1 MIQKAIK
8 STVSGNHLSSA
19 AAEKAMTAIISG
31 EATPA
36 QVGAFLTALRL
47 KGETEEEVAG
57 FVRAMRRKAT
67 PVRCRHPLLLD
78 TCGTGGDG
86 KHTFNISTT
95 VAFVVAANGVPVA
108 KHGNVSVSSK
118 CGSADLLRE
127 AGANLELTPE
137 QIGRCLDTV
146 GIAFLFAPRLHSAMR
161 IVAATRREIGIR
173 TVFNIL
179 GPLTN
184 PANPQVQII
193 GVFSAPVGELVA
205 RTLCHL
211 GIRRAFVVHGAG
223 GLDELSTAGPN
234 TVWEVRSGAIVRD
247 IIDPADLGLEYGPV
261 DALAGGSPKQN
272 LAITRRILEGE
283 KGVPRNTVALNA
295 ALALVAAEIADNL
308 AEGYRLSLKVL
319 DSGAARN
326 KFESFIDFTRKQ
338 ADA

>member
-1 MIQKAIK
+1 MIQQAIQNA
-8 STVSGNHLSSA
+8 VSGNHLSSV
-19 AAEKAMTAIISG
+19 AAEEVMTEIMSG
-31 EATPA
+31 GATPA

-47 KGETEEEVAG
+47 KGETEDEVAG

-67 PVRCRHPLLLD
+67 PVRCGHPLLLD

-86 KHTFNISTT
+86 AHTFNISTT
-95 VAFVVAANGVPVA
+95 AAFVVAAAGVPVA

-137 QIGRCLDTV
+137 QIGRCLDQV

-161 IVAATRREIGIR
+161 FVAAPRREIGIR

-184 PANPQVQII
+184 PANPQVQVI
-193 GVFSAPVGELVA
+193 GVYSAQVGELVA
-205 RTLCHL
+205 RTLCQL
-211 GIRRAFVVHGAG
+211 EIQRAFVVYGAG
-223 GLDELSTAGPN
+223 GLDELSLAGPN
-234 TVWEVRSGAIVRD
+234 TVWDVRSGTVSRAT
-247 IIDPADLGLEYGPV
+247 IDPADLGLEYVPV
-261 DALAGGSPKQN
+261 EALIGGSPEEN
-272 LAITRRILEGE
+272 LVITRRVLDGGR
-283 KGVPRNTVALNA
+283 GVPRNAVALNA
-295 ALALVAAEIADNL
+295 ALALVASETAGNL
-308 AEGYRLSLKVL
+308 AEGYRLSLDVL
-319 DSGAARN
+319 NSGAAQR